1 MAFQLSPGINVSEID
16 LTNAVPAVGT
26 SEGAF
31 VGTFRWGPTNER
43 VLISSES
50 QLAAR
55 FGKPYIS
62 ADGTWSN
69 QQSFFSAAN
78 FLSYSSTLYVT
89 RTDDSTAAKAGA
101 TTFSAKYKGAMGNS
115 LKVIACDDGANSF
128 FDANGAPD
136 STIALTQGSFSAT
149 VTGATPS
156 SGVTTAF
163 DGNSAS
169 VVDVS
174 TDTFNISGHGFTTG
188 QPLTY
193 SNEDT
198 ADNTNT
204 IGGLSTGQVYYV
216 IVVDDDSFKL
226 SATETGALADTPAV
240 VDLFG
245 LAANSGI
252 GEFTTIASTST
263 VNGYFE
269 SGGYIVIDDDEYE
282 IDSVGSHEPTAN
294 TISLNLKNK
303 YWGPTV
309 TGKIYGYQWEGADL
323 FDISPNTGRV
333 HVAVIDS
340 AGLFSGVA
348 GTVLETYGNVSVT
361 DTGAKQFDGSS
372 AYLRDL
378 LELNSDYIEIQT
390 GVEDS
395 TADTSIAGTFTEIF
409 TAGSDGESETLEGF
423 STGKV
428 MAGWDIYKN
437 PEDVDI
443 SLLITGMANPDI
455 QNYVMDNIAESRKD
469 CVAFLSP
476 TKDDDTAQKIV
487 TYAVPLSGSSY
498 SVIDSG
504 YKYQYDKYN
513 DKYAWI
519 PMNGDVAGLCARTD
533 EERDPWFSPAGY
545 NRGQIKNVVKLKL
558 NPNKTQRDLL
568 YKNNINPVI
577 IEPGSGAILFG
588 DKTMQ
593 RNPSAF
599 DRINVRRLFIV
610 LEKAIALASKSTLFE
625 FNDEFTRGT
634 FRNMIEPFLRD
645 VQGRR
650 GIYDFKVVCDET
662 NNTGEVID
670 TNRFIGDIYIKPAR
684 SINFIQLN
692 FVAVRTGVEF
702 NEIIG
707 Q

>member
-1 MAFQLSPGINVSEID
+1 L
-16 LTNAVPAVGT
+16 
-26 SEGAF
+26 
-31 VGTFRWGPTNER
+31 
-43 VLISSES
+43 
-50 QLAAR
+50 
-55 FGKPYIS
+55 
-62 ADGTWSN
+62 
-69 QQSFFSAAN
+69 
-78 FLSYSSTLYVT
+78 
-89 RTDDSTAAKAGA
+89 
-101 TTFSAKYKGAMGNS
+101 GNS
-115 LKVIACDDGANSF
+115 LKVIACDDGASSF
-128 FDANGAPD
+128 FDANGAPS
-136 STIALTQGSFSAT
+136 STISLTQGSFDVT
-149 VTGATPS
+149 VQGATPS
-156 SGVTTAF
+156 SGTTTGF
-163 DGNSAS
+163 DGSSSS
-169 VVDVS
+169 VVRVDDGADGDAAGNS
-174 TDTFNISGHGFTTG
+174 FTITGHGYTTG
-188 QPLTY
+188 QALTY
-193 SNEDT
+193 DNEDGSDG
-198 ADNTNT
+198 ANT

-216 IVVDDDSFKL
+216 IVNNANNFQL
-226 SATETGALADTPAV
+226 SATEAGALAETPTAIN
-240 VDLFG
+240 LFA
-245 LAANSGI
+245 LAGGNQGQ
-252 GEFTTIASTST
+252 FTTIASTST
-263 VNGYFE
+263 VNNYFE
-269 SGGYIVIDDDEYE
+269 AGGYIVVDDNEYE

-294 TISLNLKNK
+294 TISLVLKNK
-303 YWGPTV
+303 YWGPTLS
-309 TGKIYGYQWEGADL
+309 GKSYGYQWEGADV
-323 FDISPNTGRV
+323 FDIAPAGGRV
-333 HVAVIDS
+333 HVAVID
-340 AGLFSGVA
+340 AGGEFSGVA
-348 GTVLETYGNVSVT
+348 GTVLETYGNVSAT
-361 DTGAKQFDGSS
+361 DTGAKQFDGST

-378 LELNSDYIEIQT
+378 LELNSDYIDIQT
-390 GVEDS
+390 DVVDS
-395 TADTSIAGTFTEIF
+395 TVDTNILGTFTEVLGS
-409 TAGSDGESETLEGF
+409 GSDGESETADNF

-443 SLLITGMANPDI
+443 SLLVTGMANTDI

-476 TKDDDTAQKIV
+476 QLTDDSAQKIV
-487 TYAVPLSGSSY
+487 AYTVGLSGSSY
-498 SVIDSG
+498 SAIDSG

-519 PMNGDVAGLCARTD
+519 PLNGDVAGLCARTD

-568 YKNNINPVI
+568 YKNNVNPVI